1 MIDVI
6 IGIISVSFLFF
17 MVRIFMKFN
26 SATYKN
32 NFTKNDNFIVE
43 NVKVIKIV
51 IAVCTCIIG
60 AIWLLFV
67 LICSKKGAETGNLI
81 PTLIFTLVFY
91 NCNLFFYEYGKLAFD
106 YRRKEYYTY

>member
-60 AIWLLFV
+60 AIYCFL
-67 LICSKKGAETGNLI
+67 LICSKK
-81 PTLIFTLVFY
+81 V
-91 NCNLFFYEYGKLAFD
+91 
-106 YRRKEYYTY
+106 RKQKI

>member
-1 MIDVI
+1 MIFQVLYIKFCNRTDNYVKKFLVLFIRRISVIDVI

-43 NVKVIKIV
+43 NVKVIK
-51 IAVCTCIIG
+51 
-60 AIWLLFV
+60 L
-67 LICSKKGAETGNLI
+67 
-81 PTLIFTLVFY
+81 
-91 NCNLFFYEYGKLAFD
+91 
-106 YRRKEYYTY
+106 

>member
-51 IAVCTCIIG
+51 IAVCTCISLIVIQDSIP
-60 AIWLLFV
+60 AILDK
-67 LICSKKGAETGNLI
+67 CKS
-81 PTLIFTLVFY
+81 
-91 NCNLFFYEYGKLAFD
+91 
-106 YRRKEYYTY
+106 